1 MKNHMRYA
9 VLILLGLA
17 LATPDA
23 RGEEWTRFRGPNGS
37 GIANGDGYPTEFGP
51 DKNVVWQAA
60 VRPGKSSPV
69 LTERHIYITGFEDG
83 KLYTQ
88 CFDRQTGELVW
99 ERAVERER
107 EADLNQLNEPASM
120 SPVTDGENVYVL
132 FRDVGLISY
141 DSEGELRWKTPLEPF
156 ANYMGQSASPIFAG
170 DRLIIL
176 ADQDEGSY
184 IAAVRPSNGEI
195 EWKTAREEGQAWAT
209 PLIYEGSAAARQIVT
224 ISRGV
229 IGSHQADNG
238 KRLWGQQAIPPAIV
252 ASPVVAGNTVYAFG
266 YGSAANR
273 NFATGFDNRDKNGDG
288 VLSRDEY
295 GSSAF
300 MAGIAKYR
308 GNRDGLLEKQEYV
321 RAARETVAPSSL
333 VAFRFEEAVEPRE
346 LWRYER
352 AFNGVI
358 PSALVYDKVVYLIKN
373 GGILETVDAETGAML
388 KRGRIRE
395 AIEGYSASPVAA
407 DGKVY
412 LASEGGKVAVLKAGG
427 EWEIVAVNDVGGEI
441 FATPALS
448 DGKLFVRTSEGL
460 YCFGK

>member
-1 MKNHMRYA
+1 MKNHIRYVA
-9 VLILLGLA
+9 LIVLAAALTTATA
-17 LATPDA
+17 LA
-23 RGEEWTRFRGPNGS
+23 EEWTRFRGPNGS
-37 GIANGDGYPTEFGP
+37 GIANGGGYPTEFGP
-51 DKNVVWQAA
+51 AENVVWKAA
-60 VRPGKSSPV
+60 VRPGQSSPV
-69 LTERHIYITGFEDG
+69 LNEQHIFVTAFDEG

-88 CFDRQTGELVW
+88 CFDRRTGKLVW

-107 EADLNQLNEPASM
+107 EADLNQLNEPASI
-120 SPVTDGENVYVL
+120 SPVTDGENVYVF
-132 FRDVGLISY
+132 FRDIGVLAY
-141 DSEGELRWKTPLEPF
+141 DSTGKLLWNTPLAPF
-156 ANYMGQSASPIFAG
+156 ANYMGQSASPILAD

-184 IAAVRPSNGEI
+184 IAALRPSNGEI
-195 EWKTAREEGQAWAT
+195 EWKTARDEGQAWAT
-209 PLIYEGSAAARQIVT
+209 PLIYDGAAGARQILT
-224 ISRGV
+224 IGRGV
-229 IGSHQADNG
+229 IGSHQVDNG

-266 YGSAANR
+266 YGNAANR
-273 NFATGFDNRDKNGDG
+273 DFSTGFLARDKDGDG
-288 VLSRDEY
+288 VLSQEEY

-300 MAGIAKYR
+300 MVGIAKYR
-308 GNRDGLLEKQEYV
+308 GNRDGVLSQQEYV
-321 RAARETVAPSSL
+321 STARETVAPSSL
-333 VAFRFEEAVEPRE
+333 VAFRFGDAVEPRE

-358 PSALVYDKVVYLIKN
+358 PSALVYDKVIYLIKN
-373 GGILETVDAETGAML
+373 GGILETLNAETGEML
-388 KRGRIRE
+388 KRGRVRE

-427 EWEIVAVNDVGGEI
+427 EWEILAVNEVGGEI

-448 DGKLFVRTSEGL
+448 DGKVFVRTSEGL